1 MRCLVK
7 PTTMKIYP
15 TTAKIEMGFIL
26 EYGHLVVLT
35 VDASLLTANAACRI
49 METKT
54 SNTAMSII
62 RMRDSYKRFV
72 KTWIR
77 FANPWIRF
85 VS

>member
-54 SNTAMSII
+54 SNTAMFII
-62 RMRDSYKRFV
+62 LCYASVCV
-72 KTWIR
+72 KQLFTKY
-77 FANPWIRF
+77 
-85 VS
+85 S

>member
-1 MRCLVK
+1 
-7 PTTMKIYP
+7 
-15 TTAKIEMGFIL
+15 MGFIL

-62 RMRDSYKRFV
+62 LCYASVCV
-72 KTWIR
+72 KQLFTKYSWRTMPLWITDK
-77 FANPWIRF
+77 IK
-85 VS
+85 SIT